1 MIVINE
7 SNWADRRSR
16 VQLYDIHKLTKQI
29 RSPQPAFIC
38 SKKTMETPE
47 QCMKSVQS

>member
-29 RSPQPAFIC
+29 KSPQPAFTC
-38 SKKTMETPE
+38 SK
-47 QCMKSVQS
+47 

>member
-16 VQLYDIHKLTKQI
+16 VQLYDIDKLTKQI
-29 RSPQPAFIC
+29 RSPQRAFTC
-38 SKKTMETPE
+38 SK
-47 QCMKSVQS
+47 